1 MGTRSN
7 KLDSRTKASSLGP
20 LQRRVLEHVW
30 ASPGCTARDVLEA
43 FNTSGG
49 KEYAYTTIKTVLD
62 ALHAKKLVSRRRVK
76 TAYHFTA
83 RTSKL
88 ALLKQR
94 LSELFG
100 RLGGEPAPVA
110 SSLVDYFE
118 DDPEQLSALV
128 DELKRRGLY

>member
-1 MGTRSN
+1 MGSKSN
-7 KLDSRTKASSLGP
+7 KLDGSTKAASLGP

-30 ASPGCTARDVLEA
+30 DNPGCTARDVLEA
-43 FNTSGG
+43 LNASGG

-62 ALHAKKLVSRRRVK
+62 ALHAKKLVARRRVK

-88 ALLKQR
+88 ALLRQR
-94 LSELFG
+94 LGELFG

-118 DDPEQLSALV
+118 DDPEQLSALI
-128 DELKRRGLY
+128 DELKKRGLY